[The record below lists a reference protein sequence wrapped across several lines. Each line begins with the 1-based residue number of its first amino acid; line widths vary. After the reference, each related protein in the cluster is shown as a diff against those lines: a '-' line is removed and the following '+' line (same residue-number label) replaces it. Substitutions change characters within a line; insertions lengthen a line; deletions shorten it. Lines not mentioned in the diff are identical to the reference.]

1 MADIVNVFN
10 RMMEVEVS
18 PKFDTY
24 TGVIIHRDDNAEHDI
39 VAGNNNGRVLEL
51 TCPWGTQAMASNMLA
66 KLVGKQYQPYVAS
79 SVNLDPAAEMGDVL
93 SSPRVYG
100 GIFSR
105 SREYN
110 RLMRADLSAPHDEE
124 INHEFKFESPAERS
138 YKRQIGDVRASII
151 LTANSIKSTVA
162 ASTVKYVAPE
172 GVSFDIFGYGDPY
185 LGMGIKASDHNGEYY
200 LDQEDGIYY
209 LSNGSEWIIQNS
221 GNPLTL
227 VTAELGSSIVQTS
240 DAITS
245 TVAAS
250 EKKYVIPSNVTVSL
264 YGFGS
269 PTASKPSA
277 ADHPDEYYLDQS
289 GGILWRSN
297 GTRWNR
303 YNTSSLPLITT
314 QMQSQITA
322 QADQIEAKVGQ
333 SGGNDDGS
341 FSWVLKKDGHTW
353 KSGSTTVMS
362 ITKDGLSVKGE
373 VRATSGKIGG
383 FSIASN
389 YINYNELQ
397 WNSTDRDVGIYIGS
411 SGIQLGKN
419 FKVTNRGAV
428 TASSLTITG
437 GSIKLGYV
445 SETNDYNFK
454 VTTGGAVTAKSLTL
468 NGNLTFKATDGT
480 SKTINAA
487 TFYKDT
493 TDTNSTVSTYSG
505 NWDSGYTWGG
515 NYNRATQPGT
525 MSYPQQFRTGTLY
538 CSLLSAGDNGISTSG
553 ACSVAGNITCLA
565 GNLYLYGQSANSGY
579 IYYQSN
585 WVYWKTLRVVTDVIG
600 GAPDYTTIYYLGR

>member
-24 TGVIIHRDDNAEHDI
+24 TGVIIHRDDNVEHDI

-221 GNPLTL
+221 GSPLTL

-269 PTASKPSA
+269 PSASKPSA
-277 ADHPDEYYLDQS
+277 ADHSNEYYLDQS
-289 GGILWRSN
+289 NGILWRSN

-505 NWDSGYTWGG
+505 NWNNGYTWG
-515 NYNRATQPGT
+515 NNWNTTKNQ
-525 MSYPQQFRTGTLY
+525 
-538 CSLLSAGDNGISTSG
+538 STSTYPDIY
-553 ACSVAGNITCLA
+553 VGNCGCNTVTCNGYVNA
-565 GNLYLYGQSANSGY
+565 ASGY
-579 IYYQSN
+579 NLLANGAGSAMWTARWRKIN
-585 WVYWKTLRVVTDVIG
+585 VITSLTFG
-600 GAPDYTTIYYLGR
+600 GNAGGIPVCDGYTSATIYYLGMGGWNV